1 MTASIQVLSVHQ
13 HTGRNTKRIQF
24 CFTLQFA
31 ICHQRAAESDST
43 NVGADVRDNL
53 SEVGRRVG
61 GEVGV
66 LDHILGHAGE
76 HSSQTHQAV
85 EGSHQLWQVSDLD
98 SLSNGQA

>member
-1 MTASIQVLSVHQ
+1 MTASIQVLSVLQ
-13 HTGRNTKRIQF
+13 HTEWNTKRIQL

-31 ICHQRAAESDST
+31 ICHQRAAESDSA
-43 NVGADVRDNL
+43 NVSADVRNNL
-53 SEVGRRVG
+53 GEVGRRVG

-66 LDHILGHAGE
+66 LDNIFGHAGE

-98 SLSNGQA
+98 SLSDGQA